1 MRAKI
6 MIISTGKEF
15 HFTEGKLQRGDI
27 WFPIKNDTSLFEAVE
42 EIMTI
47 NNIAHNV
54 TRLELERDLGNCKD
68 YTVVYNK
75 AV

>member
-1 MRAKI
+1 
-6 MIISTGKEF
+6 MIISTEKEF
-15 HFTEGKLQRGDI
+15 HFIEGKLQGNDI
-27 WFPIKNDTSLFEAVE
+27 WFPIKSDTSLFEAVE

-54 TRLELERDLGNCKD
+54 TRLELERNMGNCKD

-75 AV
+75 AI